1 MIWIRAATRRP
12 RAHGSCTALHCN
24 VMCNVYCNV
33 STGCLRIYSFCLF
46 PAPIKAGNYKPGQQQ
61 ID

>member
-1 MIWIRAATRRP
+1 MELGRGQKTQSPCWAPSLR
-12 RAHGSCTALHCN
+12 CD
-24 VMCNVYCNV
+24 V
-33 STGCLRIYSFCLF
+33 SAGCLRIYSFCLF